1 MDTPTLENTDDSLRK
16 LKSAG
21 VKILITEWD
30 MSILPNPYSG
40 ANISANFKYSP
51 EMDPYRA
58 GVPDSIQQKWNKR
71 VMDMFQ
77 LYFKYN
83 DVIDR
88 VTIWGL
94 NDAVTWLNNF
104 PIRGRT
110 DYPVLFDRNNNRKTV
125 VDEII
130 KLSKK

>member
-1 MDTPTLENTDDSLRK
+1 
-16 LKSAG
+16 
-21 VKILITEWD
+21 
-30 MSILPNPYSG
+30 
-40 ANISANFKYSP
+40 
-51 EMDPYRA
+51 
-58 GVPDSIQQKWNKR
+58 
-71 VMDMFQ
+71 MDMFQ